1 MCGILLAVGEC
12 FRADFDAALAR
23 LRTRG
28 PDARE
33 VLAHGDA
40 LLGHARLAV
49 IDIAGGRQPMS
60 TADGRLAMVYNGEIY
75 NFATLRSELEAA
87 GHAFATRSDSEVL
100 LTGYRHWGE
109 AVLDKLDGMFAFAIH
124 DSVDGSVFLARDRV
138 GIKPLFWGEHAGGLV
153 ATSTLAPFLALRSFP
168 KKLDAEGLRD
178 YLAFQTPLAPRTLVR
193 DIRALPPGACLRW
206 KAGAATTPRQWWTIP
221 DASDAAPDPDTLVEE
236 TDVLLAT
243 AVKDQLV
250 ADVPLGAFLSGGID
264 SSLVVHYMAQ
274 AGATPIRTFSVRF
287 AEAGFDESPAARAVA
302 EKYATEHHVL
312 DAPQLDA
319 ATLAAALADLDQPL
333 ADPAYI
339 PTWAL
344 SRLTRQHVTVALSGD
359 GGDELFGGYPRF
371 LDTADQHPDS
381 VAKRALRALIAR
393 GLAPAGLTRRA
404 LAAPSCCSTVVSSS
418 ATIRAAARTCAATLR
433 PKSRAA
439 RPEATLERWR
449 ELAARHG
456 NYDRGALL
464 RADLWTYLSENC
476 LPKTDRASMGHGL
489 EVRVP
494 LLANAIQDRMLRLPA
509 QVHFECAALVRAQA
523 AARRSCVRWR
533 AGTCPRRCGIAKST
547 ASRCRCAPTS
557 RAPGATGATPR
568 SRRLECAHPGSMPTP
583 SPRSGRPPDAATA
596 TRAWPIPLPCCWP
609 GWKPIRWTT
618 DVNPIKHLLFILRQR
633 RAGNRVSF
641 SAYLKGID
649 RIELGR
655 GCKIHAD
662 ASVDASRSSGVRFGD
677 KVTLNRY
684 AYVQGGE
691 GGVRLGHRV
700 EINNFSIVNG
710 TGGVD
715 IGDDTLVGPGV
726 RIISYQHRHAR
737 ETTIRTQAVDARPI
751 RIGRDCWLGAN
762 SVILA
767 GVTIG
772 DGAVVAAGAV
782 VRADVP
788 DFAIVAG
795 VPASVKKYRE

>member
-1 MCGILLAVGEC
+1 MCGILLAAGDA
-12 FRADFDAALAR
+12 FRTDFDAALAN

-60 TADGRLAMVYNGEIY
+60 TPDGRLAMVYNGEIY
-75 NFATLRSELEAA
+75 NFATLRRELEAA

-124 DSVDGSVFLARDRV
+124 DLADGSVFLARDRV

-153 ATSTLAPFLALRSFP
+153 AASTLAPFFALTSFP

-178 YLAFQTPLAPRTLVR
+178 YLAFQTPLAPHTLVR
-193 DIRALPPGACLRW
+193 DIHALPPGACLRW
-206 KAGAATTPRQWWTIP
+206 RAGTAAMPRQWWTIP
-221 DASDAAPDPDTLVEE
+221 DASEAAPDPAALAEE
-236 TDVLLAT
+236 TDALLAR

-274 AGATPIRTFSVRF
+274 AGARPLKTFSVRF

-302 EKYATEHHVL
+302 EKYGTEHHVL

-319 ATLAAALADLDQPL
+319 ETLAAALADLDQPL

-381 VAKRALRALIAR
+381 MGKRTLRALIGR

-404 LAAPSCCSTVVSSS
+404 LAGAELLLYRRVELGDYPGSRKDLRRYLAPEVT
-418 ATIRAAARTCAATLR
+418 
-433 PKSRAA
+433 PAA
-439 RPEATLERWR
+439 RPEATLELWR
-449 ELAARHG
+449 QLAARYG
-456 NYDRGALL
+456 NHDRGALL

-509 QVHFECAALVRAQA
+509 QVHFDQDGGKAILRAL
-523 AARRSCVRWR
+523 ARRQLPEAVWNREKHGFSVPLRANLAGQWR
-533 AGTCPRRCGIAKST
+533 DWVALQVGAVKMRAPWLNGSEIAK
-547 ASRCRCAPTS
+547 
-557 RAPGATGATPR
+557 
-568 SRRLECAHPGSMPTP
+568 L
-583 SPRSGRPPDAATA
+583 
-596 TRAWPIPLPCCWP
+596 W
-609 GWKPIRWTT
+609 
-618 DVNPIKHLLFILRQR
+618 
-633 RAGNRVSF
+633 
-641 SAYLKGID
+641 
-649 RIELGR
+649 ELGR
-655 GCKIHAD
+655 RRRG
-662 ASVDASRSSGVRFGD
+662 
-677 KVTLNRY
+677 NP
-684 AYVQGGE
+684 
-691 GGVRLGHRV
+691 RLLYSLTV
-700 EINNFSIVNG
+700 
-710 TGGVD
+710 
-715 IGDDTLVGPGV
+715 LL
-726 RIISYQHRHAR
+726 AWL
-737 ETTIRTQAVDARPI
+737 ETHP
-751 RIGRDCWLGAN
+751 L
-762 SVILA
+762 S
-767 GVTIG
+767 
-772 DGAVVAAGAV
+772 
-782 VRADVP
+782 
-788 DFAIVAG
+788 
-795 VPASVKKYRE
+795 E